1 MTITIPTEDSNYMH
15 TFIATIIKK
24 FGPRMPCSDAEARA
38 AEYIKQ
44 EMEQTCNEVAIE
56 PFTCSPGGLLGWIKF
71 DITFIVASFIL
82 YLLTPFITLDMIIQT
97 ILYAICAC
105 LGIVSWVIAWEEF
118 FSYNE
123 FIDGLLKKKSSEN
136 VVGRISPDG
145 DLKRII
151 AFSGHHDS
159 AMEFNLLRY
168 FKVAGYAIVVVGGI
182 GILALWAVLAI
193 IAFVISLAGLA
204 QGIIYEI
211 ALYLLVIGIPLLV
224 LLWCFTWWGERANNV
239 PGAVDNLS
247 AVAVV
252 LAIGRY
258 VKQHPEIVP
267 ANTEIRLVS
276 FGCEEAGLRG
286 AYRYAAR
293 HKEELLAVDSEHVNM
308 DGIQSPKTVMIYA
321 FEPTTR
327 TAHSPDVTRKIYD
340 AAIGEDLK
348 AFKFGERKADRMAG
362 FFTGGTDA
370 TALSKAKIVAG
381 SFGSMNFRAYFNHY
395 HTRRDTPDRIE
406 AGALEAAL
414 RLCIRYLENEKK

>member
-1 MTITIPTEDSNYMH
+1 MTITIAPEESNYMNR
-15 TFIATIIKK
+15 FVKDVIEK
-24 FGPRMPCSDAEARA
+24 FGPRMPCSQAEAKS
-38 AEYIKQ
+38 AEYIKN
-44 EMEQTCNEVAIE
+44 EMEKTCSDVSIE

-71 DITFIVASFIL
+71 DIIFTVASFVL
-82 YLLTPFITLDMIIQT
+82 YIMAPYITIAIIIHT
-97 ILYAICAC
+97 ILYSICAC
-105 LGIVSWVIAWEEF
+105 LGIASWVIAWKEF

-123 FIDGLLKKKSSEN
+123 FIDGLLKKGSSEN
-136 VVGRISPDG
+136 VVGRILPENDV
-145 DLKRII
+145 KRII

-168 FKVAGYAIVVVGGI
+168 FRAPGYAIVVVGGI
-182 GILALWAVLAI
+182 GILALWTVLAI

-204 QGIIYEI
+204 QGFIYEI

-224 LLWCFTWWGERANNV
+224 LLWCFTWWGERANKV

-267 ANTEIRLVS
+267 DNTEIRLIS

-293 HKEELLAVDSEHVNM
+293 HKDELLAIESETVNM
-308 DGIQSPKTVMIYA
+308 DGIQSPKSVMIYA

-327 TAHSPDVTRKIYD
+327 TAHSPEVTQKIYD

-348 AFKFGERKADRMAG
+348 AFKFGERAADRIAG

-370 TALSKAKIVAG
+370 TALSKAKIKAG
-381 SFGSMNFRAYFNHY
+381 SFGSMNFRNYFNHY
-395 HTRRDTPDRIE
+395 HTRRDTPDKIE
-406 AGALEAAL
+406 EGALEAAL
-414 RLCIRYLENEKK
+414 RICLKYIENEK